1 MVRFADAQPP
11 DVRLLHPEERL
22 PRPRHGLSAK
32 PPARR
37 SNPAKA
43 RASSTP
49 STAISCSRCST
60 QGFSTQPEQRELDA
74 DLKNLLG
81 DVPYLNGGL
90 FDVHELE
97 QHNPKIDIPDEAFE
111 RIFGF
116 FDQYEWTLDTRPLRN
131 DKEIN
136 PDVLGYIFEKYINQK
151 QMGAY
156 YTKEDITDYISRN
169 TIIPYL
175 FDEAPKKCAVAFQ
188 PGSALVAAAPG
199 HPRSLHLSG
208 RAKRRH

>member
-1 MVRFADAQPP
+1 MLALF
-11 DVRLLHPEERL
+11 H
-22 PRPRHGLSAK
+22 
-32 PPARR
+32 
-37 SNPAKA
+37 
-43 RASSTP
+43 
-49 STAISCSRCST
+49 
-60 QGFSTQPEQRELDA
+60 QGFSTQPEQRQLES
-74 DLKNLLG
+74 DLKSLLG

-97 QHNPKIDIPDEAFE
+97 QHNPKIEIPDEAFD

-116 FDQYEWTLDTRPLRN
+116 FDQFEWTLDTRPLRN

-175 FDEAPKKCAVAFQ
+175 FDVARKKCAVAFQ
-188 PGSALVAAAPG
+188 PGSALWRLLQETPDRYIYPALGKGVIERERRG
-199 HPRSLHLSG
+199 HSGSRRDQEGDRGCG
-208 RAKRRH
+208 RARRLEPPRRAGICPSD